1 MLLGFPQPV
10 LPSINPSTCLIF
22 SSSLR
27 HTLSCVVGFFQACI
41 LGQAHLQ
48 GFSFP
53 SGCPC
58 TAAAKWFLPM
68 FSLAAWKVEASFLY
82 QDILQDTFQ
91 VSRVVFCI
99 SDLPVPRHS
108 SRLLKIQVL
117 LLDVTLQAL
126 PPVVAAPRSSSLF
139 CYIQPSVSQIC
150 FECPE
155 LIPSEVPSS
164 HLAKKRHV

>member
-1 MLLGFPQPV
+1 MNSVFWTVRFCLVIQSIPLLLALGASSTCFFKQLFWRGRVMLLGFPQPV

-108 SRLLKIQVL
+108 SRLLKI
-117 LLDVTLQAL
+117 
-126 PPVVAAPRSSSLF
+126 
-139 CYIQPSVSQIC
+139 
-150 FECPE
+150 
-155 LIPSEVPSS
+155 
-164 HLAKKRHV
+164 